1 MNLKIMNF
9 KKLIFLNCIL
19 LVGLASCMKK
29 ENVKEEANELISNHS
44 LEFSHS
50 IGSPLANPTGV
61 TSDQEHLWIMCGEH
75 NASENTLIYYDED
88 NYTTLKSFT
97 LTNLIEE
104 LGTGVYG
111 ITYYDDAVWIS
122 VSGTVNKIV
131 KVDTADGSILQTWS
145 SPTNLGPSDIYWD
158 SSREEFWLSTGT
170 EDIYTINS
178 VSGGATP
185 FDVPGGIPERDH
197 GIVTYQNE
205 IWIGTLFHTDIL
217 VFDKQTAAYLG
228 KIPNALQKNGNMCFH
243 EGKLTV
249 VNDQGLQFYDVVE

>member
-1 MNLKIMNF
+1 MNF
-9 KKLIFLNCIL
+9 KMLFFLSSVII
-19 LVGLASCMKK
+19 VGLSSCKK
-29 ENVKEEANELISNHS
+29 ADDKDTQPNELISNHS

-50 IGSPLANPTGV
+50 IGSPLANTTGV
-61 TSDQEHLWIMCGEH
+61 ASDQDHLWIMCGEH
-75 NASENTLIYYDED
+75 NASEHTLIYYDED

-97 LTNLIEE
+97 FNNLIEE

-111 ITYYDDAVWIS
+111 ISYHDEAVWIS
-122 VSGTVNKIV
+122 VSGNVNKIV

-145 SPTNLGPSDIYWD
+145 SPTKLGPSDIYWD

-170 EDIYTINS
+170 ETIYTINS
-178 VSGGATP
+178 ISGGATP
-185 FDVPGGIPERDH
+185 FYVSEGIPERDC

-205 IWIGTLFHTDIL
+205 LWVGTLFYTDLL
-217 VFDKQTAAYLG
+217 VYDKQTAEYLG

-243 EGKLTV
+243 KGKLTV